1 MLSLKQLKTILQSK
15 LFYLLIL
22 LLSILYTVYYINNDT
37 ITVKNDKT
45 ITGKITNIKE
55 YENKV
60 TCEINGKD
68 KVIVNYYGN
77 DFNYNLGDTIKLS
90 GEYKLID
97 NNTVFNLFNYKKYLL
112 SKGIKYSFTANE
124 IKKISS
130 NTNILYFLK
139 NKIKNYLNTFKSR
152 NYLNAF
158 LLGENNIDDLY
169 KKSFQSNG
177 ISHLFAISGMHIT
190 VFTLIINKLLSLLI
204 KNKKTIY
211 LSIYIFLLIY
221 MFLTGFTPSVIRGS
235 LLYILNSLKKVLK
248 INIKTIYILILIF
261 SICLLVNPYV
271 VYNIGF
277 KFSFIISFY
286 LIIFNKIINQYN
298 NYFVKT
304 FVISLIAFLVSMPIC
319 INNFFEIN
327 LLSPFVNILFVP
339 FISIII
345 FPLSIITII
354 FKPLD
359 NILFFLTNLIGD
371 FSLLISKINCF
382 IIPLCHINTIGV
394 IIYYLIL
401 TYILLGFYKRK
412 YYRIVYIFVILI
424 IHYNISYLD
433 NNLYM
438 TMIDVGQG
446 DSILIKFP
454 NNNGNVL
461 LDTGGNWLKKDAI
474 NKLISYFKSSGI
486 KNIDY
491 LIISHGDYDHMGEAI
506 NLVNNIKIEKVI
518 FNCGEYNNL
527 EKELIKV
534 LDKKKIKYYSC
545 IKELNI
551 DKNKLYFL
559 QTKEFDNEND
569 NSNVIYTELNGYKFL
584 FMGDASINTEKEIL
598 DKYNLPDI
606 DVLKVGHHGSKTSS
620 SKAFIDEI
628 NPKYSIISVGKNN
641 RYGHPNKEVLDNL
654 NNSKVYRT
662 DKDGSIMFK
671 MKNNKLEIET
681 CSP

>member
-90 GEYKLID
+90 GEYKLVD

-286 LIIFNKIINQYN
+286 LIIFNRIINQYN
-298 NYFVKT
+298 NYFIKT

-461 LDTGGNWLKKDAI
+461 LDTGGNFLKKDAI

-486 KNIDY
+486 KDIDY

-506 NLVNNIKIEKVI
+506 NLIENFKIDNVI
-518 FNCGEYNNL
+518 FNCGEFNEL
-527 EKELIKV
+527 EIKLISILKNKNIPYH
-534 LDKKKIKYYSC
+534 LC

-551 DKNKLYFL
+551 DNYKLKFL
-559 QTKEFDNEND
+559 NTDIYDDENT
-569 NSNVIYTELNGYKFL
+569 NSSVIYLNYNDYKFL
-584 FMGDASINTEKEIL
+584 FMGDASKEREEDIL
-598 DKYNLPDI
+598 EKYNLK
-606 DVLKVGHHGSKTSS
+606 DVDFLKAGHHGSNTSS
-620 SKAFIDEI
+620 SEKFINSI
-628 NPKYSIISVGKNN
+628 NPKYSLISVGKNN
-641 RYGHPNKEVLDNL
+641 RYGHPKESVLDTL
-654 NNSKVYRT
+654 SNSKIYRT
-662 DKDGSIMFK
+662 DIDGSIEIK
-671 MKNNKLEIET
+671 LNKNGYKFRI
-681 CSP
+681 CPP

>member
-90 GEYKLID
+90 GEYKLVD

-248 INIKTIYILILIF
+248 ISIKTIYILILIF

-461 LDTGGNWLKKDAI
+461 LDTGGNFLKKDAI
-474 NKLISYFKSSGI
+474 NKLIPYFKSSGI
-486 KNIDY
+486 KDIDY

-506 NLVNNIKIEKVI
+506 NLIENFKIDNVI
-518 FNCGEYNNL
+518 FNCGEFNEL
-527 EKELIKV
+527 EIKLISILKNKNIPYH
-534 LDKKKIKYYSC
+534 LC

-551 DKNKLYFL
+551 DNYKLKFL
-559 QTKEFDNEND
+559 NTDIYDDENT
-569 NSNVIYTELNGYKFL
+569 NSSVIYLNYNDYKFL
-584 FMGDASINTEKEIL
+584 FMGDASKEREEDIL
-598 DKYNLPDI
+598 EKYNLK
-606 DVLKVGHHGSKTSS
+606 DVDFLKVGHHGSNTSS
-620 SKAFIDEI
+620 SEKFINSI
-628 NPKYSIISVGKNN
+628 NPKYSLISVGKNN
-641 RYGHPNKEVLDNL
+641 RYGHPKESVLDTL
-654 NNSKVYRT
+654 NNSRIYRT
-662 DKDGSIMFK
+662 DLDGSVEIK
-671 MKNNKLEIET
+671 LNKNGYKFRI
-681 CSP
+681 CPP

>member
-359 NILFFLTNLIGD
+359 NILFFLINLIGD

-412 YYRIVYIFVILI
+412 YYKIVYIFVILI

-461 LDTGGNWLKKDAI
+461 LDTGGNFLKKDAI

-486 KNIDY
+486 KDIDY

-506 NLVNNIKIEKVI
+506 NLIENFKIDNVI
-518 FNCGEYNNL
+518 FNCGEFNEL
-527 EKELIKV
+527 EIKLISILKNKNIPYH
-534 LDKKKIKYYSC
+534 LC

-551 DKNKLYFL
+551 DNYKLKFL
-559 QTKEFDNEND
+559 NTDIYDDENT
-569 NSNVIYTELNGYKFL
+569 NSSVIYLNYNDYKFL
-584 FMGDASINTEKEIL
+584 FMGDASKEREEDIL
-598 DKYNLPDI
+598 EKYNLKDI
-606 DVLKVGHHGSKTSS
+606 DFLKAGHHGSNTSS
-620 SKAFIDEI
+620 SEKFINSI
-628 NPKYSIISVGKNN
+628 NPKYSLISVGKNN
-641 RYGHPNKEVLDNL
+641 RYGHPKESVLDTL
-654 NNSKVYRT
+654 SNSKIYRT
-662 DKDGSIMFK
+662 DIDGSIEIK
-671 MKNNKLEIET
+671 LNKNGYKFRI
-681 CSP
+681 CPP

>member
-359 NILFFLTNLIGD
+359 NILFFLINLIGD

-461 LDTGGNWLKKDAI
+461 LDTGGNFLKKDAI

-486 KNIDY
+486 KDIDY

-506 NLVNNIKIEKVI
+506 NLIENFKIDNVI
-518 FNCGEYNNL
+518 FNCGEFNEL
-527 EKELIKV
+527 EIKLISILKNKNIPYH
-534 LDKKKIKYYSC
+534 LC

-551 DKNKLYFL
+551 DNYKLKFL
-559 QTKEFDNEND
+559 NTDIYDDENT
-569 NSNVIYTELNGYKFL
+569 NSSVIYLNYNDYKFL
-584 FMGDASINTEKEIL
+584 FMGDASKEREEDIL
-598 DKYNLPDI
+598 EKYNLK
-606 DVLKVGHHGSKTSS
+606 DVDFLKAGHHGSNTSS
-620 SKAFIDEI
+620 SEKFINSI
-628 NPKYSIISVGKNN
+628 NPKYSLISVGKNN
-641 RYGHPNKEVLDNL
+641 RYGHPKESVLDTL
-654 NNSKVYRT
+654 SNSKIYRT
-662 DKDGSIMFK
+662 DIDGSIEIK
-671 MKNNKLEIET
+671 LNKNGYKFRI
-681 CSP
+681 CPP

>member
-60 TCEINGKD
+60 TCEVNGKD

-90 GEYKLID
+90 GEYKLVD

-158 LLGENNIDDLY
+158 LLSENNIDDLY

-235 LLYILNSLKKVLK
+235 LLYILNSLKKILK

-277 KFSFIISFY
+277 KFSFIISSY
-286 LIIFNKIINQYN
+286 LIIFNRIINQYN
-298 NYFVKT
+298 NYFIKT

-461 LDTGGNWLKKDAI
+461 LDTGGNFLKKDAI

-486 KNIDY
+486 KDIDY

-506 NLVNNIKIEKVI
+506 NLIENFKIDNVI
-518 FNCGEYNNL
+518 FNCGEFNEL
-527 EKELIKV
+527 EIKLISILKNKNIPYH
-534 LDKKKIKYYSC
+534 LC

-551 DKNKLYFL
+551 DNYKLKFL
-559 QTKEFDNEND
+559 NTDIYDDENT
-569 NSNVIYTELNGYKFL
+569 NSSVIYLNYNDYKFL
-584 FMGDASINTEKEIL
+584 FMGDASKEREEDIL
-598 DKYNLPDI
+598 EKYNLK
-606 DVLKVGHHGSKTSS
+606 DVDFLKAGHHGSNTSS
-620 SKAFIDEI
+620 SEKFINSI
-628 NPKYSIISVGKNN
+628 NPKYSLISVGKNN
-641 RYGHPNKEVLDNL
+641 RYGHPKESVLDTL
-654 NNSKVYRT
+654 SNSKIYRT
-662 DKDGSIMFK
+662 DIDGSIEIK
-671 MKNNKLEIET
+671 LNKNGYKFRI
-681 CSP
+681 CPP

>member
-90 GEYKLID
+90 GEYKLVD

-412 YYRIVYIFVILI
+412 YYKIVYIFVILI

-461 LDTGGNWLKKDAI
+461 LDTGGNFLKKDAI

-486 KNIDY
+486 KDIDY

-506 NLVNNIKIEKVI
+506 NLIENFKIDNVI
-518 FNCGEYNNL
+518 FNCGEFNEL
-527 EKELIKV
+527 EIKLISILKNKNIPYH
-534 LDKKKIKYYSC
+534 LC

-551 DKNKLYFL
+551 DNYKLKFL
-559 QTKEFDNEND
+559 NTDIYDDENT
-569 NSNVIYTELNGYKFL
+569 NSSVIYLNYNDYKFL
-584 FMGDASINTEKEIL
+584 FMGDASKEREEDIL
-598 DKYNLPDI
+598 EKYNLK
-606 DVLKVGHHGSKTSS
+606 DVDFLKAGHHGSNTSS
-620 SKAFIDEI
+620 SEKFINSI
-628 NPKYSIISVGKNN
+628 NPKYSLISVGKNN
-641 RYGHPNKEVLDNL
+641 RYGHPKESVLDTL
-654 NNSKVYRT
+654 SNSKIYRT
-662 DKDGSIMFK
+662 DIDGSIEIK
-671 MKNNKLEIET
+671 LNKNGYKFRI
-681 CSP
+681 CPP

>member
-304 FVISLIAFLVSMPIC
+304 FVI
-319 INNFFEIN
+319 
-327 LLSPFVNILFVP
+327 
-339 FISIII
+339 
-345 FPLSIITII
+345 
-354 FKPLD
+354 
-359 NILFFLTNLIGD
+359 
-371 FSLLISKINCF
+371 
-382 IIPLCHINTIGV
+382 
-394 IIYYLIL
+394 
-401 TYILLGFYKRK
+401 
-412 YYRIVYIFVILI
+412 
-424 IHYNISYLD
+424 
-433 NNLYM
+433 
-438 TMIDVGQG
+438 
-446 DSILIKFP
+446 
-454 NNNGNVL
+454 
-461 LDTGGNWLKKDAI
+461 
-474 NKLISYFKSSGI
+474 
-486 KNIDY
+486 
-491 LIISHGDYDHMGEAI
+491 
-506 NLVNNIKIEKVI
+506 
-518 FNCGEYNNL
+518 
-527 EKELIKV
+527 
-534 LDKKKIKYYSC
+534 
-545 IKELNI
+545 
-551 DKNKLYFL
+551 
-559 QTKEFDNEND
+559 
-569 NSNVIYTELNGYKFL
+569 
-584 FMGDASINTEKEIL
+584 
-598 DKYNLPDI
+598 
-606 DVLKVGHHGSKTSS
+606 
-620 SKAFIDEI
+620 
-628 NPKYSIISVGKNN
+628 
-641 RYGHPNKEVLDNL
+641 
-654 NNSKVYRT
+654 
-662 DKDGSIMFK
+662 
-671 MKNNKLEIET
+671 
-681 CSP
+681 

>member
-15 LFYLLIL
+15 PFYLLIL

-45 ITGKITNIKE
+45 IAGKITNIKE

-68 KVIVNYYGN
+68 KVIVNYYGS

-90 GEYKLID
+90 GEYKLIN

-124 IKKISS
+124 IKKISN
-130 NTNILYFLK
+130 NTNILYFLE
-139 NKIKNYLNTFKSR
+139 NKIKNYLNTFKSK

-235 LLYILNSLKKVLK
+235 LLYILNSLKKELK

-261 SICLLVNPYV
+261 SSCLLVNPYV

-298 NYFVKT
+298 NYFIKT
-304 FVISLIAFLVSMPIC
+304 FVISLIAFLVSIPIC

-382 IIPLCHINTIGV
+382 IIPLCHINTIGL

-412 YYRIVYIFVILI
+412 YYKIIYIFVILI

-461 LDTGGNWLKKDAI
+461 LDTGGNFLKKDVI
-474 NKLISYFKSSGI
+474 NRLISYFKSSGI

-491 LIISHGDYDHMGEAI
+491 LIISHGDYDHMGDAI
-506 NLVNNIKIEKVI
+506 NLIENFKVDNVI
-518 FNCGEYNNL
+518 FNCGEFNKL
-527 EKELIKV
+527 ENELISILKN
-534 LDKKKIKYYSC
+534 KNIPYYSC

-551 DKNKLYFL
+551 DNYKLKFL
-559 QTKEFDNEND
+559 NTDIYDDENT
-569 NSNVIYTELNGYKFL
+569 NSSVIYLNYNNYKFL
-584 FMGDASINTEKEIL
+584 FMGDASKEKEKDIL
-598 DKYNLPDI
+598 EKYNLK
-606 DVLKVGHHGSKTSS
+606 DVDFLKVGHHGSNTSS
-620 SKAFIDEI
+620 SEYFINSI
-628 NPKYSIISVGKNN
+628 NPKYSLISVGKNN
-641 RYGHPNKEVLDNL
+641 RYGHPKESVLDTL
-654 NNSKVYRT
+654 NNSRIYRT
-662 DKDGSIMFK
+662 DIEGSVEIK
-671 MKNNKLEIET
+671 LNKNGYKFRI
-681 CSP
+681 CPP

>member
-90 GEYKLID
+90 GEYKLVD

-221 MFLTGFTPSVIRGS
+221 MFLTGF
-235 LLYILNSLKKVLK
+235 
-248 INIKTIYILILIF
+248 
-261 SICLLVNPYV
+261 NP
-271 VYNIGF
+271 
-277 KFSFIISFY
+277 SFI
-286 LIIFNKIINQYN
+286 
-298 NYFVKT
+298 
-304 FVISLIAFLVSMPIC
+304 
-319 INNFFEIN
+319 
-327 LLSPFVNILFVP
+327 
-339 FISIII
+339 
-345 FPLSIITII
+345 
-354 FKPLD
+354 
-359 NILFFLTNLIGD
+359 
-371 FSLLISKINCF
+371 
-382 IIPLCHINTIGV
+382 
-394 IIYYLIL
+394 
-401 TYILLGFYKRK
+401 R
-412 YYRIVYIFVILI
+412 
-424 IHYNISYLD
+424 
-433 NNLYM
+433 
-438 TMIDVGQG
+438 
-446 DSILIKFP
+446 
-454 NNNGNVL
+454 
-461 LDTGGNWLKKDAI
+461 
-474 NKLISYFKSSGI
+474 
-486 KNIDY
+486 
-491 LIISHGDYDHMGEAI
+491 
-506 NLVNNIKIEKVI
+506 
-518 FNCGEYNNL
+518 
-527 EKELIKV
+527 
-534 LDKKKIKYYSC
+534 
-545 IKELNI
+545 
-551 DKNKLYFL
+551 
-559 QTKEFDNEND
+559 
-569 NSNVIYTELNGYKFL
+569 
-584 FMGDASINTEKEIL
+584 
-598 DKYNLPDI
+598 
-606 DVLKVGHHGSKTSS
+606 
-620 SKAFIDEI
+620 
-628 NPKYSIISVGKNN
+628 
-641 RYGHPNKEVLDNL
+641 
-654 NNSKVYRT
+654 
-662 DKDGSIMFK
+662 
-671 MKNNKLEIET
+671 
-681 CSP
+681 

>member
-1 MLSLKQLKTILQSK
+1 
-15 LFYLLIL
+15 
-22 LLSILYTVYYINNDT
+22 
-37 ITVKNDKT
+37 
-45 ITGKITNIKE
+45 
-55 YENKV
+55 
-60 TCEINGKD
+60 
-68 KVIVNYYGN
+68 
-77 DFNYNLGDTIKLS
+77 
-90 GEYKLID
+90 
-97 NNTVFNLFNYKKYLL
+97 
-112 SKGIKYSFTANE
+112 
-124 IKKISS
+124 
-130 NTNILYFLK
+130 
-139 NKIKNYLNTFKSR
+139 
-152 NYLNAF
+152 
-158 LLGENNIDDLY
+158 
-169 KKSFQSNG
+169 
-177 ISHLFAISGMHIT
+177 MHIT

>member
-90 GEYKLID
+90 GEYKLVD

-169 KKSFQSNG
+169 KKSFQRNG

-235 LLYILNSLKKVLK
+235 LLYISNSLKKVLK

-412 YYRIVYIFVILI
+412 YYKIVYIFVILI

-461 LDTGGNWLKKDAI
+461 LDTGGNFLKKDAI

-486 KNIDY
+486 KDIDY

-506 NLVNNIKIEKVI
+506 NLIENFKIDNVI
-518 FNCGEYNNL
+518 FNCGEFNEL
-527 EKELIKV
+527 EIKLISILKNKNIPYH
-534 LDKKKIKYYSC
+534 LC

-551 DKNKLYFL
+551 DNYKLKFL
-559 QTKEFDNEND
+559 NTDIYDDENT
-569 NSNVIYTELNGYKFL
+569 NSSVIYLNYNDYKFL
-584 FMGDASINTEKEIL
+584 FMGDASKEREEDIL
-598 DKYNLPDI
+598 EKYNLK
-606 DVLKVGHHGSKTSS
+606 DVDFLKAGHHGSNTSS
-620 SKAFIDEI
+620 SEKFINSI
-628 NPKYSIISVGKNN
+628 NPKYSLISVGKNN
-641 RYGHPNKEVLDNL
+641 RYGHPKESVLDTL
-654 NNSKVYRT
+654 SNSKIYRT
-662 DKDGSIMFK
+662 DIDGSIEIK
-671 MKNNKLEIET
+671 LNKNGYKFRI
-681 CSP
+681 CPP

>member
-158 LLGENNIDDLY
+158 LLSENNIDDLY

-235 LLYILNSLKKVLK
+235 LLYISNSLKKILK

-277 KFSFIISFY
+277 KFSFIISSY
-286 LIIFNKIINQYN
+286 LIIFNRIINQYN
-298 NYFVKT
+298 NYFIKT

-461 LDTGGNWLKKDAI
+461 LDTGGNFLKKDAI

-486 KNIDY
+486 KDIDY

-506 NLVNNIKIEKVI
+506 NLIENFKIDNVI
-518 FNCGEYNNL
+518 FNCGEFNEL
-527 EKELIKV
+527 EIKLISILKNKNIPYH
-534 LDKKKIKYYSC
+534 LC

-551 DKNKLYFL
+551 DNYKLKFL
-559 QTKEFDNEND
+559 NTDIYDDENT
-569 NSNVIYTELNGYKFL
+569 NSSVIYLNYNDYKFF
-584 FMGDASINTEKEIL
+584 FMGDASKEREEDIL
-598 DKYNLPDI
+598 EKYNLK
-606 DVLKVGHHGSKTSS
+606 DVDFLKAGHHGSNTSS
-620 SKAFIDEI
+620 SEKFINSI
-628 NPKYSIISVGKNN
+628 NPKYSLISVGKNN
-641 RYGHPNKEVLDNL
+641 RYGHPKESVLDTL
-654 NNSKVYRT
+654 SNSKIYRT
-662 DKDGSIMFK
+662 DIDGSIEIK
-671 MKNNKLEIET
+671 LNKNGYKFRI
-681 CSP
+681 CPP

>member
-90 GEYKLID
+90 GEYKLVD

-286 LIIFNKIINQYN
+286 LIIFNRIINQYN
-298 NYFVKT
+298 NYFIKT

-412 YYRIVYIFVILI
+412 YYKIVYIFVILI

-461 LDTGGNWLKKDAI
+461 LDTGGNFLKKDAI

-486 KNIDY
+486 KDIDY

-506 NLVNNIKIEKVI
+506 NLIENFKIDNVI
-518 FNCGEYNNL
+518 FNCGEFNEL
-527 EKELIKV
+527 EIKLISILKNKNIPYH
-534 LDKKKIKYYSC
+534 LC

-551 DKNKLYFL
+551 DNYKLKFL
-559 QTKEFDNEND
+559 NTDIYDDENT
-569 NSNVIYTELNGYKFL
+569 NSSVIYLNYNDYKFL
-584 FMGDASINTEKEIL
+584 FMGDASKEREEDIL
-598 DKYNLPDI
+598 EKYNLK
-606 DVLKVGHHGSKTSS
+606 DVDFLKAGHHGSNTSS
-620 SKAFIDEI
+620 SEKFINSI
-628 NPKYSIISVGKNN
+628 NPKYSLISVGKNN
-641 RYGHPNKEVLDNL
+641 RYGHPKESVLDTL
-654 NNSKVYRT
+654 SNSKIYRT
-662 DKDGSIMFK
+662 DIDGSIEIK
-671 MKNNKLEIET
+671 LNKNGYKFRI
-681 CSP
+681 CPP